1 MVDMSSADPRAEAFY
16 DSAFRRFGEL
26 AASPA
31 VVLRR
36 HISLAGRIVRIEI
49 SAGAMERAVMP
60 ALSHLIV
67 PEVAEPDL
75 LLCVWDSES
84 IGAPPMSPGWG
95 PEDYRREGYI
105 SGFNDQRFHT
115 GMQFDPII
123 LRMID
128 MKHRRAMYWTAD
140 ALKLPY
146 WEIGAPL
153 RPLLHEWLQRIGMV
167 AIHGGAVG
175 RADGGV
181 FLAGAG
187 GQGKSNVAL
196 SCLNSDL
203 FYASDDFCFLSQ
215 SPGWTVH
222 SLYCTGKM
230 AGGDLARHPH
240 LRGAESNPDRL
251 DREKALF
258 FLSEKFG
265 PRLIREM
272 PLRAVV
278 LPRVVAQ
285 GPAEIVPIAPA
296 AAQKAIAMST
306 IELSRW
312 TGGHTLRK
320 VAELL
325 RDHPCYE
332 LRVGPSIDEV
342 PSVLAKL
349 LNELRPARHAPPECD
364 GAHC

>member
-1 MVDMSSADPRAEAFY
+1 LKLPHESAADTSSGASRAELFY
-16 DSAFRRFGEL
+16 DTTFERFRTM
-26 AASPA
+26 AADRWA
-31 VVLRR
+31 LVVR
-36 HISLAGRIVRIEI
+36 HIAIAGRVIRIEI
-49 SAGAMERAVMP
+49 TAGAMERAVMP

-84 IGAPPMSPGWG
+84 TGAPPMSPGWE

-105 SGFNDQRFHT
+105 SGFNDARFHT

-128 MKHRRAMYWTAD
+128 MERRRAMYWTAD
-140 ALKLPY
+140 ASKLPY

-196 SCLNSDL
+196 SCLNSEL

-215 SPGWTVH
+215 SPAWTVH
-222 SLYCTGKM
+222 SLYCTGKIG
-230 AGGDLARHPH
+230 GGDLVRHPH

-258 FLSEKFG
+258 FLSETFRH
-265 PRLIREM
+265 RLIREM
-272 PLRAVV
+272 PLRAIV
-278 LPRVVAQ
+278 LPRVVTQ
-285 GPAEIVPIAPA
+285 GTSEIVPVAPSVA
-296 AAQKAIAMST
+296 HKAIAMST

-320 VAELL
+320 VSELL
-325 RDHPCYE
+325 RERPCYE
-332 LRVGPSIDEV
+332 LRVGAAIEDV
-342 PSVLAKL
+342 PPLLARL
-349 LNELRPARHAPPECD
+349 LNKLR
-364 GAHC
+364 

>member
-1 MVDMSSADPRAEAFY
+1 MAATGSGSRAERFY
-16 DSAFRRFGEL
+16 DSAFERFRTT
-26 AASPA
+26 AAPRWAIS
-31 VVLRR
+31 VW
-36 HISLAGRIVRIEI
+36 HIALGPRIVRIEI
-49 SAGAMERAVMP
+49 SKGAMERAVMP
-60 ALSHLIV
+60 ALAHLVV

-75 LLCVWDSES
+75 VLCAWDSES
-84 IGAPPMSPGWG
+84 TGAPAMSPGWD
-95 PEDYRREGYI
+95 PDDYRREGYI
-105 SGFNDQRFHT
+105 SGFNDTRFHT
-115 GMQFDPII
+115 GMQFEPII

-128 MKHRRAMYWTAD
+128 MERRRAMYWTAD
-140 ALKLPY
+140 ASKLPY

-153 RPLLHEWLQRIGMV
+153 RPLLHEWLQRVGTV

-196 SCLNSDL
+196 ACLNSDL

-215 SPGWTVH
+215 SPEWTAH

-230 AGGDLARHPH
+230 AGGDLVRHPH
-240 LRGAESNPDRL
+240 LRGHESNPDRL

-258 FLSEKFG
+258 FLNEKFSH
-265 PRLIREM
+265 RLIRQV

-278 LPRVVAQ
+278 VPRVIAH
-285 GPAEIVPIAPA
+285 GPSEVVPIAPVIA
-296 AAQKAIAMST
+296 HKAIAMST

-325 RDHPCYE
+325 RERPCYE
-332 LRVGPSIDEV
+332 LRVGASISDV
-342 PSVLAKL
+342 PPLLAKL
-349 LNELRPARHAPPECD
+349 LNELLNELH
-364 GAHC
+364 